1 MVYIIDEMGEQ
12 YEISDVDSMVSSLLD
27 EDLIDL
33 YKSTRYFNELNLAVC
48 ELVEAGLIQ
57 QLDGED
63 YQKEAVQNGLN
74 SLSTEITKR
83 LGKAKLISFDK
94 EVDLAWQENKPDLE
108 KYKNKE

>member
-83 LGKAKLISFDK
+83 FGKAKLISFDK